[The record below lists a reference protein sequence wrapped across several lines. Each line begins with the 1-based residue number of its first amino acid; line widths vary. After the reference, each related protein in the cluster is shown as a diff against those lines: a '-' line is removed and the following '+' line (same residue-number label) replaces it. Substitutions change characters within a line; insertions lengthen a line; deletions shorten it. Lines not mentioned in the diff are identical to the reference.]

1 MARSCLAEDRGN
13 LGASGGV
20 SQIERGLAVEAGG
33 PRPLNRHVGA
43 RGHEQT
49 HDRGLI
55 AKNGEHERAQV
66 ILGGVVEGRAPPD
79 EERGG
84 PGGADRDREHQARL
98 TVRVARVEV
107 GAIIEESRERDHVV
121 TANGLFPLVT
131 HRAST
136 PTALPAVTG
145 HVLVEELGDRLM
157 ARALGHL
164 PRRLVLVDPGP
175 GRDVGAVGEE

>member
-33 PRPLNRHVGA
+33 PRPPNRH
-43 RGHEQT
+43 
-49 HDRGLI
+49 
-55 AKNGEHERAQV
+55 
-66 ILGGVVEGRAPPD
+66 
-79 EERGG
+79 
-84 PGGADRDREHQARL
+84 GGADRDREHQARL

-107 GAIIEESRERDHVV
+107 GAIIEESRERAHVV

-175 GRDVGAVGEE
+175 GRDV